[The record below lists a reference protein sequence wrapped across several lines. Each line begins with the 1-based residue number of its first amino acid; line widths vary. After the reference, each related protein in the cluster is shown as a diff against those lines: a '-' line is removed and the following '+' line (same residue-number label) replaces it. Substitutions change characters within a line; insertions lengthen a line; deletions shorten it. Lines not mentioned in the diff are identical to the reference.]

1 MVCLKNRRI
10 NMLRLTSSSRFES
23 IIFHSSDDPYR
34 FKNPRFFLI
43 LEISTVNPRKHVCFS
58 IANDRKLF
66 SYRYKLC
73 QLLNINQLLNIKS
86 LSELKSFTSFRHET
100 SSTTESVLN
109 PVVIARS
116 YETEIVTS
124 VSVFFNLSQ
133 HG

>member
-73 QLLNINQLLNIKS
+73 QLLNIKS
-86 LSELKSFTSFRHET
+86 LSELKYFTSFRHET
-100 SSTTESVLN
+100 SSTTELVLN